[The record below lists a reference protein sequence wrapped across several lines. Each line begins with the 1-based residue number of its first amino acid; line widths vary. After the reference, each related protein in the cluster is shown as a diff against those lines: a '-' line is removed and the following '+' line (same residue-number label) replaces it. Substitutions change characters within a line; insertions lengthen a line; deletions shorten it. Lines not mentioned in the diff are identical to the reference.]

1 MHCVPAGTFSQPV
14 TGKSGQAS
22 QPKTVLVEVVIV
34 DDEVVVEDMLV
45 VLVVVDDTVLVDEVV
60 VEDVED
66 VLV

>member
-1 MHCVPAGTFSQPV
+1 MHCVPAATLSQPV

-34 DDEVVVEDMLV
+34 DEDVVVEDTLV
-45 VLVVVDDTVLVDEVV
+45 VLVVVDETVLVVELV
-60 VEDVED
+60 VEDVDD